1 MKEVL
6 EFLKQNWYYVVL
18 AVIAIATFVI
28 SCVSMKRKNKNLSL
42 LESAKL
48 AILENIPTWA
58 VISEGFVSG
67 ADKKNNVLTLGIA
80 LVRKILG
87 RDLSADENDYFVAFI
102 SEGLEKILTAPQK
115 KLQPAKNQNK
125 SPYRVN

>member
-1 MKEVL
+1 MNIK
-6 EFLKQNWYYVVL
+6 EFLLKNWYYIIL
-18 AVIAIATFVI
+18 AILAIATFI
-28 SCVSMKRKNKNLSL
+28 VSLVSAKRRNKNLSL

-48 AILENIPTWA
+48 ALLENIPTWA

-67 ADKKNNVLTLGIA
+67 ADKKNNVITLGIA

-87 RDLSADENDYFVAFI
+87 RNLTVEENDYFVAFI

-115 KLQPAKNQNK
+115 KLQMAKNEPISK
-125 SPYRVN
+125 YRVK

>member
-1 MKEVL
+1 MNIK
-6 EFLKQNWYYVVL
+6 EFLLKNWYYIIL
-18 AVIAIATFVI
+18 AILAIATFI
-28 SCVSMKRKNKNLSL
+28 VSLVSAKRKNKNLSL

-48 AILENIPTWA
+48 ALLENIPTWA

-67 ADKKNNVLTLGIA
+67 ADKKNNVITLGIA

-87 RDLSADENDYFVAFI
+87 RNLTAEENDYFVAFI

-115 KLQPAKNQNK
+115 KLQAAKNEPLSK
-125 SPYRVN
+125 YRVK